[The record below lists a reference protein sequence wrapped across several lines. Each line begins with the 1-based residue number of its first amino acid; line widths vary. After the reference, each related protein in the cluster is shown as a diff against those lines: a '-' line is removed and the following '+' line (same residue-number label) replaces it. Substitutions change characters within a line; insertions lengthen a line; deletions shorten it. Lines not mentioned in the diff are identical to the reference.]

1 MDIWGDAESEV
12 RQPNFLPA
20 DRKLRNMERHL
31 NVGAEGRKIG
41 GDWQD
46 FVESGMMEV
55 GDSWEVFTNPMFEQT
70 NNEDEEEDGR
80 RLWAFQETENGEF
93 EFINAAFMEH
103 AEDEPIR
110 EMESSFVEVP
120 NGEEGVDGGSK
131 RESEDKEGC
140 LEEGESEGEGSSDS
154 EEEGS
159 SSSSEES
166 SEGEGEKSGSGGK
179 EESEEG
185 SGKEDEGSSSSS
197 EESSEGEGEKSGSGG
212 KEESEEGSGKEDEV
226 STEEAQEDT
235 TAEDTTALL
244 PEASSVEEERRPLA
258 PMTQEEME
266 HAMRE
271 LQQTEQEIA
280 GDTFVGWDDIENML
294 FNQWA
299 ETQELELEDRGP
311 NWRL

>member
-1 MDIWGDAESEV
+1 MLTICLIVCKKYRDYRVRKNLPKRLMDIWGDPESDV

-70 NNEDEEEDGR
+70 DNEDGEEDGR

-110 EMESSFVEVP
+110 EMETSFVEVP
-120 NGEEGVDGGSK
+120 NGEEGVDGGSEK
-131 RESEDKEGC
+131 RENEDKEGC
-140 LEEGESEGEGSSDS
+140 LEEGESKEEGSSDS

-166 SEGEGEKSGSGGK
+166 SEGE
-179 EESEEG
+179 
-185 SGKEDEGSSSSS
+185 ED
-197 EESSEGEGEKSGSGG
+197 KSGSGG

-226 STEEAQEDT
+226 STEEAEEDT
-235 TAEDTTALL
+235 TAEDTSPTTALL

-266 HAMRE
+266 HAMQE

-280 GDTFVGWDDIENML
+280 GDTLVGWDDIENML

-299 ETQELELEDRGP
+299 ETQELELEGRGP